1 MLDIDT
7 AKTALRNLFRRTPIA
22 QLDALYRALKTR
34 SRMSVFRRLSLL
46 GYLTSY
52 THTARYYT
60 LREIPQFDE
69 FGLWH
74 YGGVGFCRAGTL
86 KAAVAELVEKSEA
99 GRTHREVQDM
109 LRVRVRNELLNHVRA
124 GQMGRRLLDDKHW
137 LYLSAKASRAAKQ
150 WACRQACLPEHRQA
164 QGERAAQALGPL
176 TSAVT
181 IEVLVEVLL
190 ASRVHVSPQEVAG
203 RLSRRGVTVALQHV
217 EWVFE
222 RYDLGKKKRGPAS
235 PRSRL

>member
-137 LYLSAKASRAAKQ
+137 LYVSAEPARAAKQ
-150 WACRQACLPEHRQA
+150 WARRQA
-164 QGERAAQALGPL
+164 QGERAAEALGPL

-203 RLSRRGVTVALQHV
+203 RLSRRGVTVALQQV

-222 RYDLGKKKRGPAS
+222 RYELGKKRRNPAS
-235 PRSRL
+235 PRSRP

>member
-7 AKTALRNLFRRTPIA
+7 AKTALRNLFHRSPIA

-137 LYLSAKASRAAKQ
+137 LYLSADASRAAKQ
-150 WACRQACLPEHRQA
+150 WARRQA
-164 QGERAAQALGPL
+164 QKKQAAALIGPL
-176 TSAVT
+176 AAAMT
-181 IEVLVEVLL
+181 IEVLVEVLQS
-190 ASRVHVSPQEVAG
+190 SRVLVTPEQVVRRLHHQGISVPLAHVQ
-203 RLSRRGVTVALQHV
+203 
-217 EWVFE
+217 WVFE
-222 RYDLGKKKRGPAS
+222 RYELGKKGGPDS
-235 PRSRL
+235 PRSRH

>member
-1 MLDIDT
+1 MLDID
-7 AKTALRNLFRRTPIA
+7 ASKTALHNLFHRTPIT
-22 QLDALYRALKTR
+22 QLDALCHALKTR
-34 SRMSVFRRLSLL
+34 SRMSVFRRLTLL
-46 GYLTSY
+46 GYLTGY

-99 GRTHREVQDM
+99 GRTHLEVQDM
-109 LRVRVRNELLNHVRA
+109 LRVRVRNELLDHVRA

-137 LYLSAKASRAAKQ
+137 LYLSAKASCAAKQ
-150 WACRQACLPEHRQA
+150 WARRQA

-176 TSAVT
+176 TAAVT

-190 ASRVHVSPQEVAG
+190 ASRVQVSAQEVAR
-203 RLSRRGVTVALQHV
+203 RLSRRGVTVALQQV

-222 RYDLGKKKRGPAS
+222 RYDLGKKKRDPAS
-235 PRSRL
+235 LRSRP

>member
-7 AKTALRNLFRRTPIA
+7 AKTALRNLFRRSPIA

-137 LYLSAKASRAAKQ
+137 LYVSAEPARAAKQ
-150 WACRQACLPEHRQA
+150 WARRQT
-164 QGERAAQALGPL
+164 QGQRAAEALGAL

-190 ASRVHVSPQEVAG
+190 ASRVHVSPQEVAR
-203 RLSRRGVTVALQHV
+203 RLSRRGVTVAVQHV

-222 RYDLGKKKRGPAS
+222 RYVLGKKKRGQAS

>member
-137 LYLSAKASRAAKQ
+137 LYVSAEPARAAKQ
-150 WACRQACLPEHRQA
+150 WARRQA

-222 RYDLGKKKRGPAS
+222 RYDLGKKKRPPAS

>member
-7 AKTALRNLFRRTPIA
+7 AKTALRNLFRRSPIA

-137 LYLSAKASRAAKQ
+137 LYVSAEPARAAKQ
-150 WACRQACLPEHRQA
+150 WARRQA
-164 QGERAAQALGPL
+164 QGERAAEALGPL

-203 RLSRRGVTVALQHV
+203 RLSRRGVTVALQQV

>member
-1 MLDIDT
+1 MLDIDS

-86 KAAVAELVEKSEA
+86 KAAVAELVEKSDA

-109 LRVRVRNELLNHVRA
+109 LRVRVRNELLDHVRA

-137 LYLSAKASRAAKQ
+137 LYLSAKASRAARQ
-150 WACRQACLPEHRQA
+150 WARRQV
-164 QGERAAQALGPL
+164 QGERAAEALGPL

-181 IEVLVEVLL
+181 IEVLVEVLS
-190 ASRVHVSPQEVAG
+190 ASRVQVSPQEVVR
-203 RLSRRGVTVALQHV
+203 RLSRRGVTVALQQV

-222 RYDLGKKKRGPAS
+222 RYELGKKKRNPVS
-235 PRSRL
+235 PRSRP

>member
-7 AKTALRNLFRRTPIA
+7 AKTALRNLFRRSPIA

-137 LYLSAKASRAAKQ
+137 LYVSAEPARAAKQ
-150 WACRQACLPEHRQA
+150 WARRQA
-164 QGERAAQALGPL
+164 QGERAAEALGPL

-203 RLSRRGVTVALQHV
+203 RLSRRGVTVAVQHV

-222 RYDLGKKKRGPAS
+222 RYVLGKKKRGPAS

>member
-86 KAAVAELVEKSEA
+86 KVAVAELVEKSEA

-137 LYLSAKASRAAKQ
+137 LYVSAEPARAAKQ
-150 WACRQACLPEHRQA
+150 WARRQA
-164 QGERAAQALGPL
+164 QGERAAEALGPL

>member
-7 AKTALRNLFRRTPIA
+7 AKTALRNLFRRSPIA

-137 LYLSAKASRAAKQ
+137 LYVSAEPARAAKQ
-150 WACRQACLPEHRQA
+150 WARRQA
-164 QGERAAQALGPL
+164 QGERAAEALGPL

>member
-137 LYLSAKASRAAKQ
+137 LYVSAEPARAAKQ
-150 WACRQACLPEHRQA
+150 WARRQA
-164 QGERAAQALGPL
+164 QGERAAEALGPL

-203 RLSRRGVTVALQHV
+203 RLSRRGVTVALQQV

>member
-1 MLDIDT
+1 MLDID
-7 AKTALRNLFRRTPIA
+7 ASKIALHNLFRRTPIA
-22 QLDALYRALKTR
+22 KLPALCRALKTR
-34 SRMSVFRRLSLL
+34 SRMSVFRRLSSL

-74 YGGVGFCRAGTL
+74 CGNVGFCRAGTL
-86 KAAVAELVEKSEA
+86 KAAIAELVEKSES
-99 GRTHREVQDM
+99 GKTHREVQQM
-109 LRVRVRNELLNHVRA
+109 LRVRVRNELLDHVRA
-124 GQMGRRLLDDKHW
+124 GQLGRRLLDDKHW

-150 WACRQACLPEHRQA
+150 WACRQA

-176 TSAVT
+176 TSAVM
-181 IEVLVEVLL
+181 IEVLGEVLL
-190 ASRVHVSPQEVAG
+190 ASRVLVSPQEVAA
-203 RLSRRGVTVALQHV
+203 RLSRRGVTIALPHI

-222 RYDLGKKKRGPAS
+222 HYGLGKKKRHPVS

>member
-1 MLDIDT
+1 MLDPIT
-7 AKTALRNLFRRTPIA
+7 SKAALRSLFHRAHVAQLGTLFRV
-22 QLDALYRALKTR
+22 LKTHARR
-34 SRMSVFRRLSLL
+34 SVMRRLKYAD
-46 GYLTSY
+46 YLSSY
-52 THTARYYT
+52 THTGRYYT
-60 LREIPQFDE
+60 LRDIPRFDQ

-74 YGGVGFCRAGTL
+74 YGDVGFCRVGTL
-86 KAAVAELVEKSEA
+86 KAAVTELVEKSEA
-99 GRTHREVQDM
+99 GRTLQELKDL
-109 LRVRVRNELLNHVRA
+109 LRVRVQNALLDRVRA
-124 GQMGRRLLDDKHW
+124 QRIGRKVMAKKKW
-137 LYLSAKASRAAKQ
+137 LYVSAEPARAAKQ
-150 WACRQACLPEHRQA
+150 WARRQA
-164 QGERAAQALGPL
+164 QGERAAEALGPL

-203 RLSRRGVTVALQHV
+203 RLSRRGVTVALQQV

>member
-1 MLDIDT
+1 MLDID
-7 AKTALRNLFRRTPIA
+7 ASKTALHNLFRRTPIA
-22 QLDALYRALKTR
+22 RREALCRVLKTR

-60 LREIPQFDE
+60 LREIPQFDQ

-74 YGGVGFCRAGTL
+74 YGGVGFCRVGTL
-86 KAAVAELVEKSEA
+86 KAAVLDLVEKSEA

-109 LRVRVRNELLNHVRA
+109 LRVRVRNELLDHVRA
-124 GQMGRRLLDDKHW
+124 RRMGRRLLDDKHW
-137 LYLSAKASRAAKQ
+137 LYLSAKASCAAKQ
-150 WACRQACLPEHRQA
+150 WARRQI
-164 QGERAAQALGPL
+164 QGGRAAEVLGPL

-181 IEVLVEVLL
+181 IEVLVEILL
-190 ASRVHVSPQEVAG
+190 ASAVHVSPQEVAR
-203 RLSRRGVTVALQHV
+203 RLSRRGVTVALQQV

-222 RYDLGKKKRGPAS
+222 RYELGKKKRNPVS
-235 PRSRL
+235 PRSRP

>member
-1 MLDIDT
+1 MLDID
-7 AKTALRNLFRRTPIA
+7 ASKTALHNLFRRTPVA
-22 QLDALYRALKTR
+22 QLNALCRALKTR
-34 SRMSVFRRLSLL
+34 SRMSVFRRLTLL

-86 KAAVAELVEKSEA
+86 KAAVADLVEKSEA

-109 LRVRVRNELLNHVRA
+109 LRVRVRNELLDHVRA
-124 GQMGRRLLDDKHW
+124 GQMGRRLLDDRHW
-137 LYLSAKASRAAKQ
+137 LYLSGKASRAAKQ
-150 WACRQACLPEHRQA
+150 WARRQA
-164 QGERAAQALGPL
+164 QAERAAQALGPL
-176 TSAVT
+176 TSALT
-181 IEVLVEVLL
+181 IEVLVEILL
-190 ASRVHVSPQEVAG
+190 ASRVQVSAQEVAR
-203 RLSRRGVTVALQHV
+203 RLSRRGVTVAVQHV

-222 RYDLGKKKRGPAS
+222 HYGFGKKKRRPAS
-235 PRSRL
+235 LRSRL

>member
-1 MLDIDT
+1 MLDID
-7 AKTALRNLFRRTPIA
+7 ASKTALHNLFRRTPIA
-22 QLDALYRALKTR
+22 QLDALCRVLKTP
-34 SRMSVFRRLSLL
+34 SRMSVFRRLTLL

-86 KAAVAELVEKSEA
+86 KAAVTELVDKSEA
-99 GRTHREVQDM
+99 GRTHREVQDI
-109 LRVRVRNELLNHVRA
+109 LRIRVRNELLDHVRA

-137 LYLSAKASRAAKQ
+137 LYLSAKASCAAKQ
-150 WACRQACLPEHRQA
+150 WARRQT
-164 QGERAAQALGPL
+164 QGERAAQSLGPL

-190 ASRVHVSPQEVAG
+190 ASRVQVSPQEVAR
-203 RLSRRGVTVALQHV
+203 RLSRRGVTVALQQV

-222 RYDLGKKKRGPAS
+222 RYDLGKKKRAPAS
-235 PRSRL
+235 PRSRP

>member
-7 AKTALRNLFRRTPIA
+7 AKTALRNLFHRSPIA

-137 LYLSAKASRAAKQ
+137 LYVSAEPARAAKQ
-150 WACRQACLPEHRQA
+150 WARRQA
-164 QGERAAQALGPL
+164 QGERAAEALGPL

-203 RLSRRGVTVALQHV
+203 RLSRRGVTVALQQV

>member
-1 MLDIDT
+1 MLNSD
-7 AKTALRNLFRRTPIA
+7 ASKTALHKLFRRTPIA
-22 QLDALYRALKTR
+22 KLPALCRTLKTR
-34 SRMSVFRRLSLL
+34 SRMSVFRRLSVL

-60 LREIPQFDE
+60 LREIPQFDQ

-99 GRTHREVQDM
+99 GRTHGEVQNM
-109 LRVRVRNELLNHVRA
+109 LRVRVRNELLDHVRA
-124 GQMGRRLLDDKHW
+124 GQLTRRLLDDKHW
-137 LYLSAKASRAAKQ
+137 LYLSAKVSRAAKQ
-150 WACRQACLPEHRQA
+150 WACRQA
-164 QGERAAQALGPL
+164 QGERATQALGPL
-176 TSAVT
+176 TSAVM

-190 ASRVHVSPQEVAG
+190 ASRVQVSPQEVVA
-203 RLSRRGVTVALQHV
+203 RLLRRGVTVALQHV

-222 RYDLGKKKRGPAS
+222 HYGLGKKKPRPVL

>member
-1 MLDIDT
+1 MLDID
-7 AKTALRNLFRRTPIA
+7 ASKTALHNLFRRTPIA
-22 QLDALYRALKTR
+22 QLDALCRVLKTP
-34 SRMSVFRRLSLL
+34 SRMSVFRRLTLL

-109 LRVRVRNELLNHVRA
+109 LRVRVRNELLDHVRA

-137 LYLSAKASRAAKQ
+137 LYLSAKASCAAKQ
-150 WACRQACLPEHRQA
+150 WARRQA
-164 QGERAAQALGPL
+164 QGERAAQAIGPL

-190 ASRVHVSPQEVAG
+190 ASRVQVSPQEVAR
-203 RLSRRGVTVALQHV
+203 RLSRRGVTVALQQV

-222 RYDLGKKKRGPAS
+222 RYDLGKKKRSPAS
-235 PRSRL
+235 PRSRP

>member
-22 QLDALYRALKTR
+22 QLDALCHALKTR

-60 LREIPQFDE
+60 LREIPQFDA

-109 LRVRVRNELLNHVRA
+109 LRVRVRNELLDHVRA
-124 GQMGRRLLDDKHW
+124 RRMGRRLLDDKHW
-137 LYLSAKASRAAKQ
+137 LYLSAKVARAAKQ
-150 WACRQACLPEHRQA
+150 WARRQS
-164 QGERAAQALGPL
+164 QGERAAQDLGAL

-181 IEVLVEVLL
+181 IEVLVEVLS
-190 ASRVHVSPQEVAG
+190 ASRVQVSAQEVAR
-203 RLSRRGVTVALQHV
+203 RLSRRGVTAALQQV
-217 EWVFE
+217 EWVFG
-222 RYDLGKKKRGPAS
+222 RYGLVKKKRGPVL
-235 PRSRL
+235 PRSRP